1 MVRPS
6 RDRVP
11 APALAQGYLLR
22 QFRRGDEAQYDELF
36 HLGFEDL
43 GRFGVIS
50 GRALEGGFFVVEH
63 LDSGEL
69 VASCVAMRA
78 GSSPRHREAGQLG
91 WLVTDPAH
99 TRKGLGTAVA
109 VAATNRL
116 AAEGHSR
123 PFLGTEDFRTVAIS
137 IYLKLGWCPYIY
149 RAEME
154 ARWREIFVRLSREA
168 R

>member
-1 MVRPS
+1 MVWPS
-6 RDRVP
+6 REP
-11 APALAQGYLLR
+11 IPLPLPSAGYLLR
-22 QFRRGDEAQYDELF
+22 QFQQGDEAAYDELF

-43 GRFGVIS
+43 GRLDEIR
-50 GRALEGGFFVVEH
+50 GRALDGGFFVIEH
-63 LDSGEL
+63 VDSGDL

-78 GSSPRHREAGQLG
+78 GSSPRHQQAGQLG

-99 TRKGLGTAVA
+99 IRKGLGRVVA
-109 VAATNRL
+109 AAATNRL
-116 AAEGHSR
+116 AESSAR

-149 RAEME
+149 RPEME
-154 ARWREIFVRLSREA
+154 ARWREIFVRLSRDL